1 MVVRV
6 KDRRWQDLEK
16 DNIPLEK
23 LTKHFETHNRSEGK
37 SPATVYWYSRVLSYF
52 HSYLREHRLPDTLGN
67 LNIHVVRD
75 FILYLQTKKKWE
87 GHPYIPS
94 NGGNLAAISVE
105 NYVRALRAFFS
116 WLQREGYTADNILGQ
131 LRPPKVP
138 QKMVQ
143 VLTQDEISRIL
154 SCIDHD
160 TSSGSRDLAIIVTF
174 LDTGARLSELT
185 GLHMSDAYID
195 EGYLKVMG
203 KGSKERMVPV
213 GNTARRALQ
222 RYVFHF
228 RPDPLYPDQ
237 DHLFL
242 TLEGKPMTGNGVK
255 LVFQRLAHKSGVRRL
270 HVHLCRHTFAT
281 NYLIN
286 GGDVFSLQQIL
297 GHTSL
302 EMVKR
307 YVTLASAQVR
317 VQHRKFSP
325 MDRMNL
331 GRVGL
336 GRMSQN
342 GTLNER
348 AVKSSVMVSR
358 KAASLRRAVTINE
371 SRCRNSDHGVAPAST

>member
-1 MVVRV
+1 MVMRV

-23 LTKHFETHNRSEGK
+23 LTRHFETHNRSEGK
-37 SPATVYWYSRVLSYF
+37 SPATVYWYNRVLSYF
-52 HSYLREHRLPDTLGN
+52 HSYLRERGLPDTLGN
-67 LNIHVVRD
+67 LDIHVVRD
-75 FILYLQTKKKWE
+75 FILYLQTKKKWDS
-87 GHPYIPS
+87 HPFIPS

-116 WLQREGYTADNILGQ
+116 WLHREGYTTDNILGQ

-143 VLTQDEISRIL
+143 VLTQEEISRIL
-154 SCIDHD
+154 ACVDHD
-160 TSSGSRDLAIIVTF
+160 TSSGCRDLAIIVTF

-185 GLHMSDAYID
+185 GLHMSDAFID
-195 EGYLKVMG
+195 QGYLKVMG
-203 KGSKERMVPV
+203 KGSKERVIPI
-213 GNTARRALQ
+213 GNTARKALQ

-228 RPDPLYPDQ
+228 RPEPLYPDQ
-237 DHLFL
+237 DYLFL
-242 TLEGKPMTGNGVK
+242 TLDGKPMTGNGVK
-255 LVFQRLAHKSGVRRL
+255 LVFQRL

-302 EMVKR
+302 EMVRR

-317 VQHRKFSP
+317 IQHRKFSP

-331 GRVGL
+331 GRLRL
-336 GRMSQN
+336 GSVTQN
-342 GTLNER
+342 GRT
-348 AVKSSVMVSR
+348 
-358 KAASLRRAVTINE
+358 
-371 SRCRNSDHGVAPAST
+371 NSCS